1 MAYVAYNPTTPC
13 NGGSILLDYSICLNC
28 PPGTYS
34 DSKTNTCKDCIPGFY
49 QDEEGKTECQPCP
62 KNSSSVITGSKSS
75 EDCKPVCKP
84 GYYSTNNGISPC
96 VECPVGT
103 YQNND
108 QQTQCFACPT
118 GRNTMSTGSTSLEDC
133 LSPVRIT
140 ETIPASDYTTYE
152 NQTISLDCYI
162 AGDPTPSVTWTKVG
176 GSLPSPDRLTTKN
189 VYDLDSELTG
199 VEITISGA
207 AVSDSGTYECRATN
221 KYGSVTKEVTI
232 DVRAGSPPGE
242 VVSG

>member
-1 MAYVAYNPTTPC
+1 M
-13 NGGSILLDYSICLNC
+13 YSL
-28 PPGTYS
+28 
-34 DSKTNTCKDCIPGFY
+34 
-49 QDEEGKTECQPCP
+49 QPR
-62 KNSSSVITGSKSS
+62 N
-75 EDCKPVCKP
+75 VCKIKHS
-84 GYYSTNNGISPC
+84 GYSNIFT
-96 VECPVGT
+96 
-103 YQNND
+103 
-108 QQTQCFACPT
+108 
-118 GRNTMSTGSTSLEDC
+118 
-133 LSPVRIT
+133 
-140 ETIPASDYTTYE
+140 
-152 NQTISLDCYI
+152 
-162 AGDPTPSVTWTKVG
+162 